1 MTNITTSIKDHP
13 FVKRPNR
20 TLLAL
25 SIPVLF
31 SLIAEP
37 LTGLVDTAFVA
48 QLGAEALAALGV
60 GTAALS
66 SIFWVFNFLGIGTQT
81 SVAQALGQDDPE
93 HAARITGLA
102 LLLSGLF
109 GLALFVI
116 GWLVA
121 APVAGLLGAT
131 GDVQTHAVEYMRFRL
146 FGAPAVL
153 AMLTAFGALRG
164 VQDMRTP
171 LWIAL
176 VVNAVNMVLDALI
189 IVGYGPIPA
198 WGIAGAAIAT
208 VLAQW
213 IGALWAVT
221 AVLHK
226 LGRPPKLYLH
236 EAKDL
241 LQIGGNLFIR
251 TGLLTIF
258 LLLTTRVATQIGVQS
273 GAAHQAIRQF
283 WLFAAL
289 GLDALAITAQ
299 SLVGYFIGSDWV
311 PQAKRVAKYACVWGI
326 GLGAVLALGMWLGMD
341 WIGSLLVPETAVSIF
356 SAAWLMSAFIQPVNS
371 LAFVTDGVHWGTS
384 DFAYLRNGMFVA
396 TIVGSAGLLLVD
408 QSSPVALVWVWG
420 ITAVW
425 ITIRAVFG
433 VIRIWPGIGNSPFK
447 KGSV

>member
-1 MTNITTSIKDHP
+1 MTHSTTSIKDHP
-13 FVKRPNR
+13 FIKQPNR

-37 LTGLVDTAFVA
+37 LTGLVDTGFVA

-66 SIFWVFNFLGIGTQT
+66 SVFWVFNFLGIGTQT
-81 SVAQALGQDDPE
+81 SVAQALGEENPE
-93 HAARITGLA
+93 RAARITSLA
-102 LLLSGLF
+102 LVLAGIF
-109 GLALFVI
+109 GVALFVL

-121 APVAGLLGAT
+121 EPIASLLGAT
-131 GDVQTHAVEYMRFRL
+131 GDVQTQAVAYMRYRL

-176 VVNAVNMVLDALI
+176 VVNGINMVLDTLI

-213 IGALWAVT
+213 AGALWAVT

-226 LGRPPKLYLH
+226 LGRPPQLYLH
-236 EAKDL
+236 ETKDL
-241 LQIGGNLFIR
+241 LQIGGNLFLR
-251 TGLLTIF
+251 TGLLTLF

-283 WLFAAL
+283 WIFAAL

-311 PQAKRVAKYACVWGI
+311 AQAKRVAKYAAVWGI
-326 GLGAVLALGMWLGMD
+326 GLGVMLALGMWLGMD
-341 WIGSLLVPETAVSIF
+341 WIGRLLVPKTAVSVF
-356 SAAWLMSAFIQPVNS
+356 SAAWLVSAFIQPVNA
-371 LAFVTDGVHWGTS
+371 LAFVTDGVHWGTG
-384 DFAYLRNGMFVA
+384 DFAYLRNGMFIA
-396 TIVGSAGLLLVD
+396 TGLGCIGLLLLD
-408 QSSPVALVWVWG
+408 QSAEGALTWVWAV
-420 ITAVW
+420 TAVW
-425 ITIRAVFG
+425 ITIRAVIG
-433 VIRIWPGIGNSPFK
+433 VVRIWPAIGNSPFR
-447 KGSV
+447 

>member
-1 MTNITTSIKDHP
+1 MTAIQDHP
-13 FVKRPNR
+13 FVKRPHR

-48 QLGAEALAALGV
+48 KLGAEAMAALGV

-66 SIFWVFNFLGIGTQT
+66 SVFWIFNFLGIGAQT
-81 SVAQALGQDDPE
+81 SVAQALGQDNPD

-102 LLLSGLF
+102 LVLSGLF
-109 GLALFVI
+109 GLLLFVV
-116 GWLVA
+116 GWLAA
-121 APVAGLLGAT
+121 APVAELLGAT
-131 GDVQTHAVEYMRFRL
+131 SDVQTQAVQYMRLRL

-176 VVNAVNMVLDALI
+176 VVNAVNMGLDALI

-213 IGALWAVT
+213 VGALWAIT

-226 LGRPPKLYLH
+226 LGRPAQLYLR

-241 LQIGGNLFIR
+241 LQIGGNLFLR

-299 SLVGYFIGSDWV
+299 SLVGYFIGSHWGA
-311 PQAKRVAKYACVWGI
+311 QAKRVALYSCVWGI
-326 GLGAVLALGMWLGMD
+326 GLGVVLALGMWLGMD
-341 WIGSLLVPETAVSIF
+341 WLAGLLVPETAVSLF
-356 SAAWLMSAFIQPVNS
+356 FAPWLMSAVVQPINAV
-371 LAFVTDGVHWGTS
+371 AFVTDGVHWGTA

-396 TIVGSAGLLLVD
+396 TLVGSAGLLLVD
-408 QSSPVALVWVWG
+408 QSSPEALVWVWAV
-420 ITAVW
+420 TAVW
-425 ITIRAVFG
+425 ITIRTLFG
-433 VIRIWPGIGNSPFK
+433 VVRIWPGIGNSPFQK
-447 KGSV
+447 R